1 MFCESGKGAS
11 ASRKWR
17 TAAIRNA
24 GSALISVGLYTLL
37 VSVRS
42 TCTDVHR
49 TLTIEAGARADEVRT
64 VPRELTRYRGDRVI
78 LVASS
83 YHTRRVK
90 ILWHAFAL
98 RLLDSFAIDWITC
111 EPGILDRAA
120 QIKNGARISVAD
132 SWIGATASVYG
143 ATLVHKDPEFEPLRD
158 IPQEMLS

>member
-24 GSALISVGLYTLL
+24 GSALISVGLYTVL

-90 ILWHAFAL
+90 ILWHAFVGKYPEAVV
-98 RLLDSFAIDWITC
+98 RYTPDDPVQPRRWWSNSADV
-111 EPGILDRAA
+111 AA
-120 QIKNGARISVAD
+120 VSHEWLGFLQFWMVLPVKSA
-132 SWIGATASVYG
+132 Y
-143 ATLVHKDPEFEPLRD
+143 
-158 IPQEMLS
+158 